1 MLPRKW
7 ALLPALLLATTL
19 SLARDKQ
26 ENWLEVSSPHFTVAC
41 NGKEKDAR
49 RVAEQFE
56 RMRLVFHTAF
66 PKMQIDPSSPII
78 VIAVN
83 DTKTFRALEPESYL
97 AKGQLQ
103 LAGLF
108 LRAPDKNY
116 VLLRMGAGGDHPYA
130 TVYHEYTHLL
140 LSKAEWIPLWLN
152 EGLAEFYQN
161 TDISQKDTFL
171 GEASADNILWLR
183 QNRLLPL
190 ATLLAV
196 DHNSPYYHEEKKGSI
211 FYAESWALTHYLQVE
226 DAKNNTSKLRDY
238 MLLVSNQVDPVTA
251 ATRAFGDLKRLQ
263 SGLEGYVEQSS
274 FGAFKLTKELP
285 IDDASFKVQALM
297 PTQAD
302 AVRADFLAYNQRESD
317 SRSLLDHVLQEDP
330 KNTLAHE
337 TMGYLEAR
345 KGHLREAQH
354 WYEQA
359 VRLDSDSYLANYYFA
374 AMALNEGDSGAEI
387 DPQIEASL
395 QKATKLNPSF
405 APAYDELAFFY
416 AKRHKNLDQAHM
428 LNLQAVQLDPGN
440 IGFRINTAQVL
451 LVMQRETD
459 ATTVLQ
465 HALKVAKTPQ
475 EVMAVQNEL
484 QAVQQMQSARRQ
496 NEEEARRFR
505 ETMTVSQESETE
517 APEPGIQQK
526 EEVVSGPHQTV
537 TGTIKNVQCSAPA
550 IMELEVDAGSKTI
563 ALHTSNYYKVK
574 FSALNYTP
582 RAELHP
588 CSDLEGMHAKV
599 QYIESAT
606 SKINGLVAVELH
618 K

>member
-1 MLPRKW
+1 
-7 ALLPALLLATTL
+7 
-19 SLARDKQ
+19 
-26 ENWLEVSSPHFTVAC
+26 
-41 NGKEKDAR
+41 
-49 RVAEQFE
+49 
-56 RMRLVFHTAF
+56 
-66 PKMQIDPSSPII
+66 
-78 VIAVN
+78 
-83 DTKTFRALEPESYL
+83 
-97 AKGQLQ
+97 
-103 LAGLF
+103 
-108 LRAPDKNY
+108 
-116 VLLRMGAGGDHPYA
+116 
-130 TVYHEYTHLL
+130 
-140 LSKAEWIPLWLN
+140 
-152 EGLAEFYQN
+152 
-161 TDISQKDTFL
+161 
-171 GEASADNILWLR
+171 
-183 QNRLLPL
+183 
-190 ATLLAV
+190 
-196 DHNSPYYHEEKKGSI
+196 
-211 FYAESWALTHYLQVE
+211 
-226 DAKNNTSKLRDY
+226 
-238 MLLVSNQVDPVTA
+238 
-251 ATRAFGDLKRLQ
+251 
-263 SGLEGYVEQSS
+263 
-274 FGAFKLTKELP
+274 
-285 IDDASFKVQALM
+285 
-297 PTQAD
+297 
-302 AVRADFLAYNQRESD
+302 
-317 SRSLLDHVLQEDP
+317 
-330 KNTLAHE
+330 
-337 TMGYLEAR
+337 
-345 KGHLREAQH
+345 
-354 WYEQA
+354 
-359 VRLDSDSYLANYYFA
+359 
-374 AMALNEGDSGAEI
+374 MALNEGDSVAEI

-395 QKATKLNPSF
+395 QKAIKLNPSF

-599 QYIESAT
+599 EYIESAT